1 MLTVIPA
8 VRRRACLPA
17 LAVCMIVLSA
27 CGVLGGSS
35 PQAAEAVANVNGLAR
50 VQSAAGAVDFQI
62 TSGLSGEYLPGVRV
76 RVAVVGRTRLMLA
89 EDPTNVY
96 LPVAVPL
103 AGEATVRRLVMPPKT
118 VLNYNIATAAGPLD
132 LGDLE
137 PLGTLSEAD
146 LRARLSAGPD
156 RAVLI
161 YLYNPVRPLALTGA
175 ALEAYAVPFDNVM
188 VLKASG
194 EPADAELALLIVGLS
209 REAYAAWE
217 HRNVDR
223 YLAGRIGA
231 PPDVDLYSDLA
242 FLWAYPVFEVSPPD
256 AALSLGEGNMV
267 TLRVSWRSRN
277 PDPPAP
283 WSLFVSVDNPAVT
296 VVPEAF
302 GLGPDQPPQEITLT
316 VNRQGLAVGDYSVR
330 VYIQP
335 FSEVFGLIQQ
345 GVERTLTFTVAA
357 APPTPTPGPSVS
369 SLYVAPSA
377 PRQGDMLSIAAEG
390 FTPREPVLVE
400 FTGAE
405 YTFRDALPV
414 ADAGGAFTYQI
425 DLTSVPPGEYTLRLT
440 GTQSAVTGIRTISV
454 GVRVADA
461 IVNTDELNVR
471 YGPGYDYPVLEV
483 LVRGDQ
489 LEVIGTNADDSWIE
503 VITATGVRGWVVT
516 DLVTLNIDLSTVPWN
531 PNVP

>member
-1 MLTVIPA
+1 
-8 VRRRACLPA
+8 
-17 LAVCMIVLSA
+17 
-27 CGVLGGSS
+27 
-35 PQAAEAVANVNGLAR
+35 
-50 VQSAAGAVDFQI
+50 
-62 TSGLSGEYLPGVRV
+62 
-76 RVAVVGRTRLMLA
+76 
-89 EDPTNVY
+89 
-96 LPVAVPL
+96 
-103 AGEATVRRLVMPPKT
+103 
-118 VLNYNIATAAGPLD
+118 
-132 LGDLE
+132 
-137 PLGTLSEAD
+137 
-146 LRARLSAGPD
+146 
-156 RAVLI
+156 
-161 YLYNPVRPLALTGA
+161 
-175 ALEAYAVPFDNVM
+175 
-188 VLKASG
+188 
-194 EPADAELALLIVGLS
+194 
-209 REAYAAWE
+209 
-217 HRNVDR
+217 
-223 YLAGRIGA
+223 
-231 PPDVDLYSDLA
+231 
-242 FLWAYPVFEVSPPD
+242 
-256 AALSLGEGNMV
+256 
-267 TLRVSWRSRN
+267 
-277 PDPPAP
+277 
-283 WSLFVSVDNPAVT
+283 
-296 VVPEAF
+296 
-302 GLGPDQPPQEITLT
+302 
-316 VNRQGLAVGDYSVR
+316 
-330 VYIQP
+330 
-335 FSEVFGLIQQ
+335 VFGLIQQ

-440 GTQSAVTGIRTISV
+440 GTQSTVTGIQTISV